1 MTPSLNSIISR
12 LHIKQLRLL
21 IALGDHGSLLSAARQ
36 VALTQPGASKAL
48 QEIETTFGTPLFV
61 RTNRGLE
68 PNAVGHCVIRY
79 ARLIHTDLAH
89 LREEIVGI
97 MRGYGGRVS
106 VGVIMGAV
114 PLLTEA
120 ISAVIARHPEMSVEI
135 VEDTSATLLSQID
148 AGRLDLAICR
158 TSVSQSPYLYDSVN
172 VQEETLAVVANV
184 AHPLAHAERV
194 MLSELADY
202 RWVVYR
208 TCRCGSCSNANSTR
222 PVSAFPSICS
232 KPLPR
237 SRRSPCC
244 RRTLRSWRWFPSTSR
259 SSARV
264 TASPACCRS
273 RSHPEA
279 SLMNSSRGA
288 ARRFRRGHGCCTT
301 RCSIRRARCA
311 MPRMPRP
318 AMHHESRL

>member
-172 VQEETLAVVANV
+172 VQDETLAVVANV

-208 TCRCGSCSNANSTR
+208 ANMPMR
-222 PVSAFPSICS
+222 LLLEREFHEAGIRFPVYLLETTSAFATLSLLQKNPSFVALVSIDVAKFCTRHGITCML
-232 KPLPR
+232 PLA
-237 SRRSPCC
+237 
-244 RRTLRSWRWFPSTSR
+244 LASR
-259 SSARV
+259 SEPYELV
-264 TASPACCRS
+264 TR
-273 RSHPEA
+273 
-279 SLMNSSRGA
+279 RGA
-288 ARRFRRGHGCCTT
+288 PLSPGARMLHDELLDP
-301 RCSIRRARCA
+301 ARSMRDA
-311 MPRMPRP
+311 
-318 AMHHESRL
+318 ADAATGDAS